1 MDRQSAAPP
10 RADPSRRCRAGPV
23 EDPIEAAFLAGAAL
37 NSLDNLVQGEPE
49 WSGAWRH
56 RLAPKAASASMTL
69 IGRSEDEAALR
80 DAWLRRRP
88 GDAPGPAG
96 AMCLLRGAGSPAVE
110 DLQAVTDLLGF
121 GWSDGL
127 GELIDA
133 ARDAMRK
140 GASAPVVAARIVF
153 FTELPRNAYRRCWSQ
168 IPTRLAWRVLS
179 WMEDRGPKR
188 NISADGNLSPN
199 PQILIKDLIEN
210 GFRAVEA

>member
-1 MDRQSAAPP
+1 ME
-10 RADPSRRCRAGPV
+10 RR
-23 EDPIEAAFLAGAAL
+23 L
-37 NSLDNLVQGEPE
+37 
-49 WSGAWRH
+49 
-56 RLAPKAASASMTL
+56 AASAGAEGSKRQHDADRPQR
-69 IGRSEDEAALR
+69 GRGGIARRLVAAP
-80 DAWLRRRP
+80 ARRR
-88 GDAPGPAG
+88 AG
-96 AMCLLRGAGSPAVE
+96 ARGNVLAAWRRLASRPLPPDVE
-110 DLQAVTDLLGF
+110 DLKAVAGLLGV

-153 FTELPRNAYRRCWSQ
+153 FTELPRNAYRRRWSQ